1 MRIAIIGDPVPQLK
15 AAMDTTLLVAAEC
28 NRRGHEV
35 YYATPQSLILTA
47 EGPEAKCKA
56 KWRRFDYKG
65 LSDGRA
71 PQDCLGEKDGLGET
85 AAADTSAFDVVFM
98 RQDPPV
104 NEHYI
109 SVTHILDF
117 SKTPVINNPTDVRSF
132 NEKIS
137 VLRLPDYCPA
147 SLVSIDPEEIRE
159 FVSNFKAGCVL
170 KPLNLYSGHGVI
182 RLQTS
187 DPNLGELIET
197 GTEGF
202 TKYVIIQEFVPDVA
216 NGDKRFFLVEGKL
229 MGRMNRVPQPGE
241 WRSNIHLGAQPKPFT
256 PSARDEAILDAVAGL
271 LSRYDLPVV
280 CIDVIGDYLTEIN
293 VTSPSGIPEIN
304 KIYGEGHERAIVD
317 CLERR
322 ARG

>member
-15 AAMDTTLLVAAEC
+15 VAMDTTLLVAGEC
-28 NRRGHEV
+28 TRRGHEV
-35 YYATPQSLILTA
+35 YYATPQSLFLTA
-47 EGPEAKCKA
+47 DGPKA
-56 KWRRFDYKG
+56 KWRRFDYMHN
-65 LSDGRA
+65 
-71 PQDCLGEKDGLGET
+71 GEGKPEERLGET
-85 AAADTSAFDVVFM
+85 KVANTSAFDVVFM

-117 SKTPVINNPTDVRSF
+117 SRTPVINNPTDVRSF

-137 VLRLPDYCPA
+137 VMNLPEYCPT
-147 SLVSIDPEEIRE
+147 SLVSIDPEEIKE
-159 FVSNFKAGCVL
+159 FVSGFRLGCVL
-170 KPLNLYSGHGVI
+170 KPLNLYSGHGVT
-182 RLQTS
+182 RLQPS
-187 DPNLGELIET
+187 DPNLGALIET

-202 TKYVIIQEFVPDVA
+202 TKYVIIQEFIPDVA

-229 MGRMNRVPQPGE
+229 AGRMNRVPQPGE
-241 WRSNIHLGAQPKPFT
+241 WRSNIHLGAQPRPFT
-256 PSARDEAILDAVAGL
+256 PMARDEAIIEAVAGL
-271 LSRYDLPVV
+271 LARYDLPVV

-293 VTSPSGIPEIN
+293 VTSPSGVPEIN

-322 ARG
+322 A